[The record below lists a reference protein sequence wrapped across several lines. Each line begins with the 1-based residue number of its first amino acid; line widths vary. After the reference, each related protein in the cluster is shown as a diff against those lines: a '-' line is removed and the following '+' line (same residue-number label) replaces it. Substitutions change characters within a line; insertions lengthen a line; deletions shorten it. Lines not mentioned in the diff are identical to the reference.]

1 MRAAWLLPLLL
12 VSPVMAQSPED
23 YQDYEDYDDWNMGC
37 AGGVSFDDV
46 NSKTLSYS
54 SCSFAGNQGGGSADF
69 MEMFVSV
76 QGTGQMHMEGFS
88 ARGNQ
93 QGGSVLAYEME
104 LDILQVVEFVDD
116 GDGKYVPGD
125 DEAVKIYSLDGGWGS
140 FRTSEPED
148 GGIYFEV
155 DHPIGSGTFTLAAT
169 ATGSSYSAGGV
180 SVKPLDTKIDFIF
193 SDYRYNDPDSQL
205 ALVLHVESEGFSAK
219 GSSFGTNGAVVQSRE
234 SGVVGNQGATSLY
247 FTWAKTA
254 DVDGVA
260 KPVTSHVDILDSDGE
275 SAQGGG
281 GSATFS
287 ETEAGITLAY
297 ARGTDIVHDPRLG
310 VQFNVKNDS
319 PSLPMVAT
327 LAVVGLAMLLRRR

>member
-1 MRAAWLLPLLL
+1 M
-12 VSPVMAQSPED
+12 
-23 YQDYEDYDDWNMGC
+23 
-37 AGGVSFDDV
+37 
-46 NSKTLSYS
+46 
-54 SCSFAGNQGGGSADF
+54 
-69 MEMFVSV
+69 
-76 QGTGQMHMEGFS
+76 
-88 ARGNQ
+88 
-93 QGGSVLAYEME
+93 
-104 LDILQVVEFVDD
+104 
-116 GDGKYVPGD
+116 
-125 DEAVKIYSLDGGWGS
+125 
-140 FRTSEPED
+140 
-148 GGIYFEV
+148 
-155 DHPIGSGTFTLAAT
+155 
-169 ATGSSYSAGGV
+169 
-180 SVKPLDTKIDFIF
+180 
-193 SDYRYNDPDSQL
+193 
-205 ALVLHVESEGFSAK
+205 
-219 GSSFGTNGAVVQSRE
+219 QSRE

-319 PSLPMVAT
+319 PGPPMVST